1 MLRDDQ
7 RRVAYAVVSFLCLAW
22 AALGVAGIVTA
33 YATPVGMD
41 GTGGF
46 LLLLA
51 VAGACLV
58 LTASCGLVAGVRAI
72 RRIDAGMC
80 RWRTLVIVTGSGSVV
95 SAWGGVVVAAPL
107 PVLGALLV
115 VQAVSL
121 LGLAAILRPAPA
133 T

>member
-1 MLRDDQ
+1 MIGDDQ
-7 RRVAYAVVSFLCLAW
+7 RRVAYALVFFLCLAW

-41 GTGGF
+41 GTGGY

-58 LTASCGLVAGVRAI
+58 LMAFSALAAGVASI
-72 RRIDAGMC
+72 RRIDAGVW
-80 RWRTLVIVTGSGSVV
+80 RWRTLVIVTGAGSVV
-95 SAWGGVVVAAPL
+95 SALGGVAVAAAL

-115 VQAVSL
+115 VQAASL
-121 LGLAAILRPAPA
+121 LGLAAVLRPVP
-133 T
+133 TS